1 MTPVMYW
8 ILIILVLL
16 VIINIFMWI
25 DESGTKHTRGYYLTS
40 DGIVLFEIVENTVH
54 MIEKCGCKCT
64 NCGGGRVPSIEH
76 YCGHNEKNK
85 AQFIEKFEA
94 PNYMPEEEIETISLL
109 DKVYDNVVGRIPG
122 LDGKG
127 VKKIKVRAKFDGK
140 IYVVRDFVNFQEAAE
155 TLAKINADARKLI
168 KYLEEKYP
176 NSEYTI
182 ELAKN
187 YDGNLSEE
195 TPKNLENLTSYTL
208 DKKEIISC
216 LRTKDSKNKL
226 HDYNLLLYVFI
237 HEMSHMA
244 NSRSYGHNAD
254 FENAFEFLLKRSDEL
269 GILKRIDFETNPQN
283 FCGLPITT
291 NLDY

>member
-1 MTPVMYW
+1 MSVELLW
-8 ILIILVLL
+8 ILAILGILL
-16 VIINIFMWI
+16 IVHILMWI
-25 DESGTKHTRGYYLTS
+25 DESGQKQVRGYYLSS
-40 DGIVLFEIVENTVH
+40 DGIVMFEIVENTFH
-54 MIEKCGCKCT
+54 QINKCSCSCN
-64 NCGGGRVPSIEH
+64 NCGSGRTPSVEDYCVHRHGAHIE
-76 YCGHNEKNK
+76 N
-85 AQFIEKFEA
+85 FEA
-94 PNYMPEEEIETISLL
+94 PDYMPEEQIETISLL
-109 DKVYDNVVGRIPG
+109 DKVYDNIVGRIPG

-127 VKKIKVRAKFDGK
+127 IKKLKVRAKFDGK
-140 IYVVRDFVNFQEAAE
+140 VYIVRDFDNFQEAAE

-168 KYLEEKYP
+168 KYMKETYP
-176 NSEYTI
+176 DSEYTI

-208 DKKEIISC
+208 DKREIISC
-216 LRTKDSKNKL
+216 LRTKDSKNKI

-244 NSRSYGHNAD
+244 NARSYGHNAD
-254 FENAFEFLLKRSDEL
+254 FENAFEFLLKRADEL
-269 GILKRIDFETNPQN
+269 GILKRIDFESNPQN